1 MTKIHLSDDAVD
13 GLAKID
19 VQPLVAGDFQFARI
33 QAHLMQH
40 RGVNVRHV
48 AAIHCGMKTNLI
60 RCAVGRAAFHARAGE
75 PRAEGLRMMIAPR
88 AFRTR
93 RAAELGARVGVA
105 SFNTHLD
112 PTLLAELDTYYRDVI
127 APRAETAE
135 GSKSHR
141 HFFDLNR
148 PEDWSADNILVRF
161 AMQDSVLA
169 AAAAYLQTAPFFQIV
184 KVLESRG
191 IKQDKWESSQLWHL
205 DYADSRAVWLWVY
218 LTDVNTP
225 DDGPYTYL
233 PVEPSKQVNNDFFP
247 RRIRDEEIEETDLKQ
262 KVQQV
267 MGPRLTAFLV
277 DSTSIYHMGS
287 RLPLGRRRCIY
298 SASFIDPIHQHTVI
312 KATAPLAGDRRL
324 ILAR

>member
-1 MTKIHLSDDAVD
+1 MIKYLDDAQRA
-13 GLAKID
+13 LRRFRAKLKA
-19 VQPLVAGDFQFARI
+19 PGSP
-33 QAHLMQH
+33 
-40 RGVNVRHV
+40 VRH
-48 AAIHCGMKTNLI
+48 L
-60 RCAVGRAAFHARAGE
+60 
-75 PRAEGLRMMIAPR
+75 
-88 AFRTR
+88 R
-93 RAAELGARVGVA
+93 RAAHRALHPIQRRERVQAGRRLEEKLSPELAATVEELRRVGVA
-105 SFNTHLD
+105 SFNAHLD
-112 PTLLAELDTYYRDVI
+112 PALLAELDTYYREVI

>member
-1 MTKIHLSDDAVD
+1 MIKYLDDAQRA
-13 GLAKID
+13 LRRFRAKLKA
-19 VQPLVAGDFQFARI
+19 PGSP
-33 QAHLMQH
+33 
-40 RGVNVRHV
+40 VRH
-48 AAIHCGMKTNLI
+48 L
-60 RCAVGRAAFHARAGE
+60 
-75 PRAEGLRMMIAPR
+75 
-88 AFRTR
+88 R
-93 RAAELGARVGVA
+93 RAAHRALHPIQRRERVQAGRRLEEKLSPELAATVEELRRVGVA
-105 SFNTHLD
+105 SFNAHLD
-112 PTLLAELDTYYRDVI
+112 PALLAELDTYYREVI

-191 IKQDKWESSQLWHL
+191 IQQDKWESSQLWHL

>member
-1 MTKIHLSDDAVD
+1 MIKYLDDAQRA
-13 GLAKID
+13 LRRFRAKLKA
-19 VQPLVAGDFQFARI
+19 PGSP
-33 QAHLMQH
+33 
-40 RGVNVRHV
+40 VRH
-48 AAIHCGMKTNLI
+48 L
-60 RCAVGRAAFHARAGE
+60 
-75 PRAEGLRMMIAPR
+75 
-88 AFRTR
+88 R
-93 RAAELGARVGVA
+93 RAAHRALHPIQRRERVQAGRRLEEKLSPELAATVEELRRVGVA
-105 SFNTHLD
+105 SFNAHLD
-112 PTLLAELDTYYRDVI
+112 PALLAELDTYYREVI

-169 AAAAYLQTAPFFQIV
+169 AAAAYLHTAPFFQIV

-191 IKQDKWESSQLWHL
+191 IQQDKWESSQLWHL

>member
-1 MTKIHLSDDAVD
+1 MIKYLDDAQRA
-13 GLAKID
+13 LRRFRAKLKA
-19 VQPLVAGDFQFARI
+19 PGSP
-33 QAHLMQH
+33 
-40 RGVNVRHV
+40 VRH
-48 AAIHCGMKTNLI
+48 L
-60 RCAVGRAAFHARAGE
+60 
-75 PRAEGLRMMIAPR
+75 
-88 AFRTR
+88 R
-93 RAAELGARVGVA
+93 RAAHRALHPIQRRERVQAGRRLEEKLSPELAATVEELRRVGVA
-105 SFNTHLD
+105 SFNAHLD
-112 PTLLAELDTYYRDVI
+112 PTLLAELDTYYREVI

-148 PEDWSADNILVRF
+148 PEDWSAENILVRF

-191 IKQDKWESSQLWHL
+191 IQQEKWESSQLWHL

-247 RRIRDEEIEETDLKQ
+247 RRIRDEEIEGTDLKQ

-298 SASFIDPIHQHTVI
+298 SASFIDPVHQHTVI

-324 ILAR
+324 ILGR